1 MRNDRRLRRLVVDE
15 RTAYLWNFRQKK
27 AADGVWR
34 DILTLHRDGDRTR
47 FVFRAGGA
55 GSGRYVSEGDIWF
68 QGYAVDGK
76 GAGINLREPGVVRA
90 LLDEAA
96 RRGLLLPGD
105 RELDGWELFQAVAET
120 VDLTRAAAATPEAP
134 RGCPPGP

>member
-27 AADGVWR
+27 GPDGVWR
-34 DILTLHRDGDRTR
+34 DIVTLHRDGDRTR
-47 FVFRAGGA
+47 IVFRAGGP
-55 GSGRYVSEGDIWF
+55 GSGRYVSEGDSWF
-68 QGYAVDGK
+68 QGCAADGQ
-76 GAGINLREPGVVRA
+76 GEAIILREPGVVRA

-96 RRGLLLPGD
+96 HRGLLRTGD
-105 RELDGWELFQAVAET
+105 RELDGWELFYAVARAVGVT
-120 VDLTRAAAATPEAP
+120 CAAAATPATP